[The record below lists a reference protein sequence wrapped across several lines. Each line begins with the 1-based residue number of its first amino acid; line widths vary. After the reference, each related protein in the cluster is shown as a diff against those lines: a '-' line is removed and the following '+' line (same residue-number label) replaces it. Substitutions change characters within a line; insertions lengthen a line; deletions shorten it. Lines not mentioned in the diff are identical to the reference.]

1 MTCFLIEDD
10 QDDQEV
16 FGMALRTVIA
26 SSTIVYAFDGVEAL
40 EKLRNPGLQDVDF
53 IFLDLNM
60 PRMNGKQFL
69 VEVKRDPALK
79 HIPVIIYSTSS
90 DANDKEET
98 KSLGAFEFM
107 TKPPYFDQLTQLLR
121 DFFSKQGY

>member
-1 MTCFLIEDD
+1 
-10 QDDQEV
+10 
-16 FGMALRTVIA
+16 MALRTVNA

-40 EKLRNPGLQDVDF
+40 EKLRNSGLQDVDF

-69 VEVKRDPALK
+69 VEVKRDPSLK

-107 TKPPYFDQLTQLLR
+107 TKPPYFGQLTQLLR